1 MLKKQLA
8 TQKQNKAK
16 NKTKQN
22 KTIKKNPQTNHAFS
36 KSHLKSL
43 IAKFNQFE
51 NKAKIEL

>member
-22 KTIKKNPQTNHAFS
+22 KTIKKKTSNKPCFFKISFEIIN
-36 KSHLKSL
+36 SL
-43 IAKFNQFE
+43 IE
-51 NKAKIEL
+51 SI